1 MPRSTRARQ
10 RTADYWPGFVDALAT
25 LLLVII
31 FLLAIFMLS
40 QFFLSQALSGR
51 DEALNRL
58 NARLSALAE
67 ELNLAKGANEDLQ
80 TQLARLSAT
89 LQSETERADTAE
101 GEVTRLSSLLG
112 DAENQN
118 TENLDQIAL
127 LNQQLAALREQMA
140 SLQTALEAS
149 EERDKEQKAVIADL
163 GKRLNAALAQKVQEL
178 NKARSEFFGKLR
190 EVLGDRS
197 DIEIVGDRFVFQ
209 SEVLFASGSATINEA
224 GKDSLRK
231 VAEAL
236 KEIAASI
243 PDDVNWVLRVVGH
256 SDRQPINTAEFKS
269 NWELSSARAIAVV
282 RFFIAEG
289 VPARRLVA
297 AGFGEFQPLDRA
309 SSAEAFRRNRRIE
322 LKLTQR

>member
-101 GEVTRLSSLLG
+101 GEVTRLSGLLG
-112 DAENQN
+112 DAEDQN

-243 PDDVNWVLRVVGH
+243 PDDVNWVLRVDGH